1 MAGAGAGL
9 GKQAQLRLPK
19 ELGKLRAEP
28 PPGVAVWAR
37 GERLDRLEGQL
48 VGPEGTPYAGGVFRL
63 EVAVPARYPFEPPK
77 VRFVTPVYHPNIDSA
92 GRICLDTLNMP
103 PKGCWTPSLNLS
115 TVMTS
120 VRLLLAEPNPDDGLM
135 VDITREF
142 RVNHPL
148 FLQKARQQTRE
159 HAMGGEAGGGPGA
172 EAGAE
177 AGGEA
182 SGAKRKATA
191 EPEGPGPL
199 RPVSGNEAA
208 PAPAPAE
215 QPQKKP
221 SAFKRRLQL
230 RKGGGG

>member
-159 HAMGGEAGGGPGA
+159 HAMGGGG
-172 EAGAE
+172 GAE
-177 AGGEA
+177 AGG
-182 SGAKRKATA
+182 AKRKAAA

-208 PAPAPAE
+208 PAPAE
-215 QPQKKP
+215 QPQKRKP